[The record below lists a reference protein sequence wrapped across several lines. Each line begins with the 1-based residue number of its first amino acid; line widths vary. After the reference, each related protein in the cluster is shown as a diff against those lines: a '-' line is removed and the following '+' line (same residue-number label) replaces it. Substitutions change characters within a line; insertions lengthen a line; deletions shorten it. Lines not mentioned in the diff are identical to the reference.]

1 MQRFSLNEITEQEI
15 FKTISKA
22 ITETEFSTFTI
33 GITSKNPE
41 LKNSF
46 SQKIKEYMTTTLS
59 KKFTNKNFE
68 LYILINIDKGILE
81 IKTTPIFIY
90 GHYNK
95 FSRNIAQTFHY
106 CFKCKGKGCKYCKG
120 TGKLSEHS
128 VQEILE
134 KYFIPAFKATKSK
147 FHGCGRE
154 DVDVRMLGS
163 GRPFI
168 IELINPIKRNFDLAL
183 LEKKINSKHKK
194 IISISNLRF
203 SEKKEVERIKN
214 SEFEKIYSA
223 LCHYEGNLKETTLH
237 GLIGKEYLIFQRTPQ
252 RVEKRRTD
260 KERIKKAKLL
270 SAKIIGKNLFSIEIK
285 SSHGLYIKEF
295 ISGDNGRT
303 KPSISEL
310 LGVKCVCKELDVLEI
325 LIEQNTNKK

>member
-22 ITETEFSTFTI
+22 TAETEFSTFSI
-33 GITSKNPE
+33 GITSKNQE
-41 LKNSF
+41 LKNHF
-46 SQKIKEYMTTTLS
+46 QQKIKEFMTTVLR
-59 KKFTNKNFE
+59 KKFANENFE
-68 LYILINIDKGILE
+68 LYILVNIDQGFLE
-81 IKTTPIFIY
+81 IKPAPIFIY

-95 FSRNIAQTFHY
+95 FARNIAQTFHY
-106 CFKCKGKGCKYCKG
+106 CFKCKGKGCKHCKG

-134 KYFIPAFKATKSK
+134 KEFIPAFKATKSK

-154 DVDVRMLGS
+154 DVDARMLGA

-168 IELINPIKRNFDLAL
+168 IELTNPLKRNFDLAL
-183 LEKKINSKHKK
+183 LESEINSKNKG
-194 IISISNLRF
+194 IISVSKLRF
-203 SEKKEVERIKN
+203 CEKKEIEQIKN
-214 SEFEKIYSA
+214 TEFEKIYSA
-223 LCHYEGNLKETTLH
+223 LCHYEGDLKETTLF

-270 SAKIIGKNLFSIEIK
+270 SAKIMENNLFSIEIK

-303 KPSISEL
+303 KPSLSEL
-310 LGVKCVCKELDVLEI
+310 LGVKCICKELDVLEI
-325 LIEQNTNKK
+325 LI